1 MGPAGRKVASIYLS
15 ILGRDPRPV
24 EAETRTERGGR
35 KRHGQVT
42 PGSPFKEILKQIAPQ
57 RRSVKVSTNFH
68 LIIIYTK
75 CGFPA
80 LDTLPSGSAGRKMG
94 KGSN

>member
-1 MGPAGRKVASIYLS
+1 MASVSLS
-15 ILGRDPRPV
+15 VLGRDLRPV
-24 EAETRTERGGR
+24 EAETRTEKG
-35 KRHGQVT
+35 RHGQVT
-42 PGSPFKEILKQIAPQ
+42 PGSPSKILKQIAPQ

-68 LIIIYTK
+68 LITIYRK

-80 LDTLPSGSAGRKMG
+80 LDTLPSGSAGRKTG